1 MAGKSYTTYSDNPKL
16 DTSGVSASVPRTG
29 YDMRPL
35 PPEKITGGK
44 IYIQSLKDCGD
55 ASITGANLKKAASM
69 VSKGYSIDHAA
80 DIVAKE
86 NILEDD

>member
-1 MAGKSYTTYSDNPKL
+1 MAGKSYTIYSDNPKL

-35 PPEKITGGK
+35 PPEKITGGQ
-44 IYIQSLKDCGD
+44 IYIRSLDNSD
-55 ASITGANLKKAASM
+55 NTSITGANLKKAATM

-80 DIVAKE
+80 DIVSRE